1 MQNITSRSWL
11 LPPQIK
17 KKSYIDVKSSSASLL
32 SFALSKTTKKLMCL
46 VPLMALLVGSCKTT
60 ELTSLAPVAFDI
72 PQKVVVALLPQ
83 KTLIAGNE
91 QRPNRGHIYR
101 AQNIVT
107 KDPQKLADLTLQ
119 EVSYIFGEPTFSR
132 KDADARVW
140 QYKTSSCVIDFY
152 FYKDDKKTS
161 TDSVSFVDM
170 RFKEELIPGAS
181 SRTSPASNQE
191 KSGCLTDVVAAR
203 SYKKSKA

>member
-17 KKSYIDVKSSSASLL
+17 KKSYIDVKSSNASLL
-32 SFALSKTTKKLMCL
+32 SFASSKTTKKLMCL
-46 VPLMALLVGSCKTT
+46 VPLIALLVGSCKTI
-60 ELTSLAPVAFDI
+60 ELSSLAPVAFDA
-72 PQKVVVALLPQ
+72 PQVDVALLPQ
-83 KTLIAGNE
+83 KTLVTGNE
-91 QRPNRGHIYR
+91 QRINRGYVYR

-107 KDPQKLADLTLQ
+107 KDPQKLIELTLQ

-152 FYKDDKKTS
+152 FYKDDKKS
-161 TDSVSFVDM
+161 SPDSVSYVDM
-170 RFKEELIPGAS
+170 RFKEELIPGTS